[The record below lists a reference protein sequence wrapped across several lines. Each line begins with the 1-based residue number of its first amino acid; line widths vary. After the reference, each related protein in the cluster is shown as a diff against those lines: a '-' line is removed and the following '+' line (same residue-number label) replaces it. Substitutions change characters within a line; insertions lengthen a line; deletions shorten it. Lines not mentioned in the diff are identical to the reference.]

1 LVPQPPQKPD
11 GMAAGEA
18 GPDSA
23 ITTPRWGGAGFGLL
37 DTVVIVVSEGGTK
50 LDVPWLFGFWELRAQ
65 KYAPAAKAQTATIA
79 PTMMPASAPADR
91 PRPPHSSL
99 SLPCLHPA
107 EVETSCMVGEA
118 KTVAS
123 GSCSFPSSLLMLVW
137 WMIHDKR
144 QWFPRALSEKS
155 WLRRHIMHGHQSSEY

>member
-1 LVPQPPQKPD
+1 MPVIVVVVATVVCD
-11 GMAAGEA
+11 VA
-18 GPDSA
+18 GPDW
-23 ITTPRWGGAGFGLL
+23 PP
-37 DTVVIVVSEGGTK
+37 EGGTQT
-50 LDVPWLFGFWELRAQ
+50 DGPWLVGRATSVSSTFCELRVQ
-65 KYAPAAKAQTATIA
+65 KYAPAPKAQTATIA
-79 PTMMPASAPADR
+79 PTMMPARAPADR
-91 PRPPHSSL
+91 PVASESVAE
-99 SLPCLHPA
+99 SVA

>member
-1 LVPQPPQKPD
+1 MD
-11 GMAAGEA
+11 G
-18 GPDSA
+18 
-23 ITTPRWGGAGFGLL
+23 
-37 DTVVIVVSEGGTK
+37 
-50 LDVPWLFGFWELRAQ
+50 PWLVGRATSASRTFCELRVQ
-65 KYAPAAKAQTATIA
+65 KYAPAPKAQTATIA
-79 PTMMPASAPADR
+79 PTMMPARAPADR
-91 PRPPHSSL
+91 PVASESVAE
-99 SLPCLHPA
+99 SVA

-123 GSCSFPSSLLMLVW
+123 GSCSFTSSLLMLVW